1 MSRRNIKCVSVP
13 GTRDIEDRFTR
24 VSTLNVPTARH
35 RNLARKLI
43 RPDWNQCVAGIDRVL
58 KGGGTVNSAGTV
70 RTIGDRVLNR
80 GNQSRIGGTA
90 DRRCLRS
97 VSVREL
103 EWK

>member
-1 MSRRNIKCVSVP
+1 MSFRNIKCISIS
-13 GTRDIEDRFTR
+13 GARNIENRAIR

-43 RPDWNQCVAGIDRVL
+43 FPDWNERVASIDRVL

-90 DRRCLRS
+90 DP
-97 VSVREL
+97 EDA
-103 EWK
+103 